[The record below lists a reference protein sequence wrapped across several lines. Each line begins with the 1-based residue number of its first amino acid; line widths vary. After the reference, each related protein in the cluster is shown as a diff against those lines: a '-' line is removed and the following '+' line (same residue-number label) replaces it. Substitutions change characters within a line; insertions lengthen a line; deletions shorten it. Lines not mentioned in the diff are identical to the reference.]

1 LAAGDLIF
9 ISSLPDLLTT
19 GHEQNELCPTSSRRI
34 RCNKEYRASALLGLD
49 QFNISHFAKN
59 QDRPKAV
66 SLHAIGFAF
75 DQAAPVA
82 AGRWRR

>member
-1 LAAGDLIF
+1 LAGGDLIF
-9 ISSLPDLLTT
+9 NFVFARPANHRSRAKRTVSD
-19 GHEQNELCPTSSRRI
+19 QQPTH
-34 RCNKEYRASALLGLD
+34 RCNKEYRASASLDLD
-49 QFNISHFAKN
+49 QFNVSHFAKN